1 MDRRDYHRG
10 SSRIDAAGP
19 TCDVDGIATLSLM
32 TGDIRVIAQDGRRA
46 GGLDVTQ
53 ARYAKLAGWLYLVVF
68 VLAPLCLVYVRSKLI
83 TAGDSGATA
92 DAVTGS
98 EWLLRLGSVGELVVV
113 LCDVV
118 LAVAFYVLLR
128 PVNRPLALLAASLR
142 LTHSAITGVNLV
154 TNLIA
159 LNVLDSFEG
168 SADRDALA
176 LLFLESHDY
185 FFATGLVF
193 FGLHLLVLGYL
204 MLRTVAFPRALGV
217 LLAVASVCYLVNSVA
232 VLMAAD
238 FGPGQ
243 ALVLLPA
250 AVAELA
256 LCGWLILGRRTWS

>member
-1 MDRRDYHRG
+1 M
-10 SSRIDAAGP
+10 S
-19 TCDVDGIATLSLM
+19 TE
-32 TGDIRVIAQDGRRA
+32 
-46 GGLDVTQ
+46 
-53 ARYAKLAGWLYLVVF
+53 ARYAKLAGWLYLLVF
-68 VLAPLCLVYVRSKLI
+68 VLAPLSLVYVRSKLI
-83 TAGDSGATA
+83 TPGDSGATA

-128 PVNRPLALLAASLR
+128 PVNQPLALLAAFLR
-142 LTHSAITGVNLV
+142 LMHSAITGVNLV

-159 LNVLDSFEG
+159 LHVLDSVEG
-168 SADRDALA
+168 ANRDALA

-204 MLRTVAFPRALGV
+204 MLRTVAFPRVLGV
-217 LLAVASVCYLVNSVA
+217 LLAVASVCYLANSFA
-232 VLMAAD
+232 ALMALD
-238 FGPGQ
+238 YGGVGE

-256 LCGWLILGRRTWS
+256 LCGWLIVGRRSPAPAQTPAQTPA

>member
-1 MDRRDYHRG
+1 
-10 SSRIDAAGP
+10 
-19 TCDVDGIATLSLM
+19 M
-32 TGDIRVIAQDGRRA
+32 TE
-46 GGLDVTQ
+46 T
-53 ARYAKLAGWLYLVVF
+53 RYAKLAGWLYLVIF

-83 TAGDSGATA
+83 TPGDSGATA
-92 DAVTGS
+92 DAVIGS

-128 PVNRPLALLAASLR
+128 PVNQPLALLAAFLR
-142 LTHSAITGVNLV
+142 LMHSAITAVNLV

-159 LNVLDSFEG
+159 LNVLDSF
-168 SADRDALA
+168 ADTPDRDALA

-204 MLRTVAFPRALGV
+204 MLRTSAFPRVLGV
-217 LLAVASVCYLVNSVA
+217 LLAVASLCYLANSLA
-232 VLMAAD
+232 VLIALDYGGA
-238 FGPGQ
+238 GQ

-250 AVAELA
+250 AVAELS
-256 LCGWLILGRRTWS
+256 LCGWLIRGRLPARFSPAS